1 MAKASGLQQKQKCS
15 EELKDLLGKKDTSR
29 GESMKLIWTY
39 IKKKKLQD
47 GQLINIGIDE
57 KMKKVFGHMKPGKT
71 KTRKCKQGQITMF
84 QLAQGLS
91 KHLS

>member
-1 MAKASGLQQKQKCS
+1 MAKGSGLQQKQKCS
-15 EELKDLLGKKDTSR
+15 QELQELLGKKEVSR
-29 GESMKLIWTY
+29 GELMKLLWIY

-47 GQLINIGIDE
+47 GQLVNIGIDE

>member
-1 MAKASGLQQKQKCS
+1 LAKGSGLQQKQKCS
-15 EELKDLLGKKDTSR
+15 QELQELLGKKEVSR
-29 GESMKLIWTY
+29 GELMKLLWIY

-47 GQLINIGIDE
+47 GQLINMGADE